1 MTMAKKKKEKS
12 PAAFP
17 PAVLDAILAQHTVDG
32 VVTSDAMFGS
42 EGVLQ
47 QLTKALVQRSLEGEM
62 EHHLGYPKHGER
74 SPEAHGSG
82 NARNGATPKQI
93 QGKRGQYSIEVPR
106 DRIGEFEPAI
116 IKKGQRRFD
125 GFDDRILSMYARG
138 LSVREIQAHLEEIYG
153 TEVSPD
159 LISTVTD
166 GVMDEVRAWQNRP
179 LDALYPILY
188 LDALHIKIRRD
199 GRVSMH
205 AVYLVIGINMQ
216 GLKEVLG
223 LWVSEHEGAK
233 FWMNVLTELQNRGV
247 QDVFIACVDGLKGF
261 PEAFAALY
269 PRTQVQLCL
278 VHLVR
283 ASLAYVSYKERKA
296 VAADLRTIYQ
306 AATAAEAWASLETVD
321 AQWRDRYPHLLRAWR
336 THWERI
342 TPMFEYPPVIRKLI
356 YTTNAIESLNMS
368 LRKVLKPRASF
379 PTEDA
384 ACKLLYLALRNIQKK
399 WTMPIHDWGQAL
411 ATFAILFEDRL
422 PAQTFDPFTQN
433 S

>member
-12 PAAFP
+12 PFSEE
-17 PAVLDAILAQHTVDG
+17 VLDALLAQHREDG
-32 VVTSDAMFGS
+32 VVSQEAMFGS
-42 EGVLQ
+42 AGLLQ
-47 QLTKALVQRSLEGEM
+47 QLTKALVQRALEGEM
-62 EHHLGYPKHGER
+62 EHHLGYPKHGDR
-74 SPEAHGSG
+74 SPEAEAAG
-82 NARNGATPKQI
+82 NARNGSSSKKV
-93 QGKRGQYSIEVPR
+93 QGKRGQYAIEVPR
-106 DRIGEFEPAI
+106 DRTGEFEPAL

-125 GFDDRILSMYARG
+125 GFDERILSMYARG

-166 GVMDEVRAWQNRP
+166 GVLDELRSWQNRP
-179 LDALYPILY
+179 LEAVYPILY
-188 LDALHIKIRRD
+188 LDCLHVKIRRD
-199 GRVSMH
+199 GRVSTH
-205 AVYLVIGINMQ
+205 AVYLVIGLNTR

-223 LWVSEHEGAK
+223 MWVSEHEGAK

-261 PEAFAALY
+261 PEAFAALF

-278 VHLVR
+278 VHLTR
-283 ASLAYVSYKERKA
+283 ASLQYVSYKERKA

-306 AATAAEAWASLETVD
+306 APTAEQGWANLEAVEAKWQE
-321 AQWRDRYPHLLRAWR
+321 RYPYLLRSWR
-336 THWERI
+336 TLWERI
-342 TPMFEYPPVIRKLI
+342 TPMYAYPEVIRKLI
-356 YTTNAIESLNMS
+356 YTTNAIESLNS
-368 LRKVLKPRASF
+368 NLRKGVKPRASF

-384 ACKLLYLALRNIQKK
+384 ALKLLYLVLRNLEKK
-399 WTMPIHDWGQAL
+399 WTMPIHDWGRIL

-422 PAQTFDPFTQN
+422 PDQLFNPFTQT